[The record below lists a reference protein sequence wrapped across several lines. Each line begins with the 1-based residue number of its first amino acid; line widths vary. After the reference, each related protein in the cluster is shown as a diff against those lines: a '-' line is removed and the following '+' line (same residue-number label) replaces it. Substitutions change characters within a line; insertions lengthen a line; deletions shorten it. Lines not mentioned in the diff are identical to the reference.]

1 MYLKIHEICFVVVVR
16 LARSFIFTNLMS
28 GNTMLTF
35 PVVAIDKQLINSL
48 RLPKIN
54 FSLL

>member
-35 PVVAIDKQLINSL
+35 PVVAIDNL
-48 RLPKIN
+48 
-54 FSLL
+54 